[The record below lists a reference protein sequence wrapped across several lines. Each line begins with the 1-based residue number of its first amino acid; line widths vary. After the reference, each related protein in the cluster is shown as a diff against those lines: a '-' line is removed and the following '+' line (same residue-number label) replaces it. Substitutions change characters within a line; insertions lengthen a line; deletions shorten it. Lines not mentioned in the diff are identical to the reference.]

1 MDAKE
6 VDVIVFCT
14 GYRYC
19 FPFFD
24 NRQNE
29 GLNDAK
35 IIECPNDGDFVQDLL
50 AHIASAK
57 HLHSLFFIG
66 LNTRILPFPAFDIQ
80 CHFAIAL
87 MNDKIPKSKLPSSE
101 DIKNGENARIE
112 KLQSAGLPLKLFHD
126 LGPEQWTYYEWLI
139 EMMSL
144 NNDCPNYLK
153 NYLRPVIR
161 LDHSTDTLVQV
172 EFLIDHI
179 QIIQPV
185 SRAFFIFLHLRF

>member
-1 MDAKE
+1 
-6 VDVIVFCT
+6 
-14 GYRYC
+14 
-19 FPFFD
+19 
-24 NRQNE
+24 
-29 GLNDAK
+29 
-35 IIECPNDGDFVQDLL
+35 
-50 AHIASAK
+50 
-57 HLHSLFFIG
+57 
-66 LNTRILPFPAFDIQ
+66 
-80 CHFAIAL
+80 

-101 DIKNGENARIE
+101 DIKNAENARIE
-112 KLQSAGLPLKLFHD
+112 WVKCTSHLLTTSTFLFRKLQSAGLPLKLFHD

-185 SRAFFIFLHLRF
+185 SRAFFIFLHLRFWCSLITDLYMTMIRCQ

>member
-1 MDAKE
+1 
-6 VDVIVFCT
+6 
-14 GYRYC
+14 
-19 FPFFD
+19 
-24 NRQNE
+24 
-29 GLNDAK
+29 
-35 IIECPNDGDFVQDLL
+35 
-50 AHIASAK
+50 
-57 HLHSLFFIG
+57 
-66 LNTRILPFPAFDIQ
+66 
-80 CHFAIAL
+80 

-101 DIKNGENARIE
+101 DIKNAENARIE
-112 KLQSAGLPLKLFHD
+112 WVKCTSHLLTTSTFLFRKLQSAGLPLKLFHD

-185 SRAFFIFLHLRF
+185 SRAFNFSFFCTWGFDARWSRIYIWQWSDVNKVMTSTSDAVQVSVRLSFRWNRHFGDLCNLILSWKSW